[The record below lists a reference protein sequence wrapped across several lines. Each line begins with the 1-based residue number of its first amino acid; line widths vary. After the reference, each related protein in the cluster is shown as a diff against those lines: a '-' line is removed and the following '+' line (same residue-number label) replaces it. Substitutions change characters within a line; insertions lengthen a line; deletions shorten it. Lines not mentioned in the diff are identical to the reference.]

1 MSEHM
6 EEKKKHSMYTI
17 THNSTQ
23 CRGRSSQGKAHISQ
37 TDSTSYFEAGTLEN
51 KCHTNLCKKKKK
63 KKKKYR
69 VKPISE
75 DYLSMLCT

>member
-17 THNSTQ
+17 TYNSTQ

-37 TDSTSYFEAGTLEN
+37 TDSTSYSELVPWKISVIQT
-51 KCHTNLCKKKKK
+51 CVKKTQ
-63 KKKKYR
+63 KKYR

-75 DYLSMLCT
+75 HYLSMLCT